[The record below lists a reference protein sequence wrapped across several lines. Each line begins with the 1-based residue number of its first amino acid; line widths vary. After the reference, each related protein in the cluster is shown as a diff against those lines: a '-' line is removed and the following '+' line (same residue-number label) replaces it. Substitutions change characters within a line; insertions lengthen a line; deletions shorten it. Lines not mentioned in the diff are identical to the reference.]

1 MNKDILNIA
10 YIYIGTVIGAGFAS
24 GREIIDFFGVY
35 GTKGII
41 GMVISGLLF
50 AFIGAYILIKVYQL
64 KIKNSNE
71 LLNIIFGEKISL
83 FIEAIISIFLFMGFS
98 IMLSGSG
105 AAFHDEFNLPFDFG
119 IYLMASLCFIVFL
132 FKIQGLSFINTLLV
146 PILIIGILFLSVNV
160 LLKGEIELN
169 SVVGV
174 KLTNKGN
181 FITSSML
188 YVGFNGLLT
197 TVVLS
202 SLLPLLPNK
211 ETAIKG
217 GILGGISLGVIG
229 CLILIPLLILY
240 TETHNIE
247 IPMLKVSEYVNLY
260 YRKIYSIILWF
271 AMFTT
276 AIANGFCFL
285 ENSLKT
291 KNKNISALVF
301 CISSIPIARFGFSYL
316 VSTIYPIFGY
326 IGGVILIIIL
336 CRLHNYKFEY

>member
-83 FIEAIISIFLFMGFS
+83 FIEA
-98 IMLSGSG
+98 MLSGSG
-105 AAFHDEFNLPFDFG
+105 ATFHDEFNLPFDFG

-169 SVVGV
+169 SAIGV

-202 SLLPLLPNK
+202 S
-211 ETAIKG
+211 T
-217 GILGGISLGVIG
+217 S
-229 CLILIPLLILY
+229 
-240 TETHNIE
+240 
-247 IPMLKVSEYVNLY
+247 
-260 YRKIYSIILWF
+260 F
-271 AMFTT
+271 A
-276 AIANGFCFL
+276 
-285 ENSLKT
+285 K
-291 KNKNISALVF
+291 
-301 CISSIPIARFGFSYL
+301 
-316 VSTIYPIFGY
+316 
-326 IGGVILIIIL
+326 
-336 CRLHNYKFEY
+336 

>member
-35 GTKGII
+35 GAKGIV
-41 GMVISGLLF
+41 GMAISGLLF
-50 AFIGAYILIKVYQL
+50 AFIGAFILIKVYQL
-64 KIKNSNE
+64 EINNNNE
-71 LLNIIFGEKISL
+71 LLNIIFGEKISF
-83 FIEAIISIFLFMGFS
+83 FIETIIFIFLFIGFS

-105 AAFHDEFNLPFDFG
+105 AIFYDEFNLPFDFG

-132 FKIQGLSFINTLLV
+132 FKIKGLSFINTLLV
-146 PILIIGILFLSVNV
+146 PILIIGILFISFNV
-160 LLKGEIELN
+160 ILKKEIEF
-169 SVVGV
+169 SVIGV

-188 YVGFNGLLT
+188 YVSFNGLLM

-211 ETAIKG
+211 KTAIRG

-247 IPMLKVSEYVNLY
+247 IPMLKVSEYACIY

-276 AIANGFCFL
+276 AIANGYCFL
-285 ENSLKT
+285 ENSLKS
-291 KNKNISALVF
+291 KNKNILALVF
-301 CISSIPIARFGFSYL
+301 CISSIPIARFGFSHL

-326 IGGVILIIIL
+326 IGGVILVITL
-336 CRLHNYKFEY
+336 FRLHFCKFEY